1 MGPRRR
7 PVKENIKRPRDVVRG
22 VGDGLQEA
30 VPPTPESFAEGV
42 EAERARRRMD
52 PHYGEAYGLGEYV
65 QPRSDSPVHV
75 QGHAAP
81 IKFPAFWHAWFAR
94 QTPERL
100 EDLDEILDERRERE
114 AVNRFLRR
122 VKHLTI
128 AAVVMGFAGARY
140 FSDQIAWIMERM
152 PVLREF
158 WHLITGAVQK

>member
-7 PVKENIKRPRDVVRG
+7 PGKDAIKRPRDVARG
-22 VGDGLQEA
+22 VGGGLQEA
-30 VPPTPESFAEGV
+30 VQPVPESFVEGV

-52 PHYGEAYGLGEYV
+52 PNFGEVYGLGEYV
-65 QPRSDSPVHV
+65 EPRRDAAVHI

-100 EDLDEILDERRERE
+100 AEIDEIVDERLERE
-114 AVNRFLRR
+114 VIQRWLRR
-122 VKHLTI
+122 TKHLTI
-128 AAVVMGFAGARY
+128 AAVIAGLAGARW
-140 FSDQIAWIMERM
+140 FSDQLAWIMERL
-152 PVLREF
+152 PVLREI